1 MTDLSGSSA
10 ILLILWGTIV
20 GLDLVSVPQ
29 AMLARPVVVGAV
41 AGWLA
46 GDAEAGLRVGVLFE
60 LFALDVLPVG
70 AVRYPDY
77 GPATVA
83 AAALAADSPWQFALG
98 VSAAL
103 GLVMAVLGGFSLSMV
118 RRANARAI
126 QRHSAALAAGE
137 SGAIRGLQYSS
148 LARDA
153 ARAAGLTAL
162 GLGCAFVLAEPVVA
176 MDRSTGLGLTL
187 VALGCALS
195 ASIGGALR
203 GAGRGPRLRW
213 LGAGALVGL
222 LAAALR

>member
-1 MTDLSGSSA
+1 MTDLSATSA
-10 ILLILWGTIV
+10 LLLVLWGTLV

-29 AMLARPVVVGAV
+29 AMIARPVIAGTV

-46 GDAEAGLRVGVLFE
+46 GDMEAGLRVGVLFE

-83 AAALAADSPWQFALG
+83 AVALAADSPWEFSLG
-98 VSAAL
+98 LSAAL
-103 GLVMAVLGGFSLSMV
+103 GLALAVLGGFSLQLV

-126 QRHSAALAAGE
+126 QHRTAALAAGE
-137 SGAIRGLQYSS
+137 SSAIRQLQYGS

-153 ARAAGLTAL
+153 MRGAALTLL
-162 GLGCAFVLAEPVVA
+162 GLACAWGLARYA
-176 MDRSTGLGLTL
+176 WLDRSTALGLTL
-187 VALGCALS
+187 VAVGCALS
-195 ASIGGALR
+195 AVIGGALR

-222 LAAALR
+222 LTAALR

>member
-1 MTDLSGSSA
+1 MTDLSPASA
-10 ILLILWGTIV
+10 VLLVLWGTVV

-29 AMLARPVVVGAV
+29 AMLARPVVAGTV

-46 GDAEAGLRVGVLFE
+46 GDLEAGLRVGVLFE

-83 AAALAADSPWQFALG
+83 ATALAADSPWQFALG
-98 VSAAL
+98 VGAAL
-103 GLVMAVLGGFSLSMV
+103 GLAIAVLGGFGLQLV

-126 QRHSAALAAGE
+126 QHESAALAAGE
-137 SGAIRGLQYSS
+137 SGAIRRLQYGS
-148 LARDA
+148 LGRDA
-153 ARAAGLTAL
+153 ARGAALTAL
-162 GLGCAFVLAEPVVA
+162 GLACASILAEPLA
-176 MDRSTGLGLTL
+176 QLDRSTALGLTL

-195 ASIGGALR
+195 AAIGGALR
-203 GAGRGPRLRW
+203 SAGRGSRLRW